1 MELRQA
7 DINLDLYSVKRL
19 QKNKKWVVD
28 SSSSPQWQR
37 EEDEKEKRC

>member
-7 DINLDLYSVKRL
+7 DINYDLYGVKSL
-19 QKNKKWVVD
+19 QKKKKWVVD

-37 EEDEKEKRC
+37 EEDEKAKRC